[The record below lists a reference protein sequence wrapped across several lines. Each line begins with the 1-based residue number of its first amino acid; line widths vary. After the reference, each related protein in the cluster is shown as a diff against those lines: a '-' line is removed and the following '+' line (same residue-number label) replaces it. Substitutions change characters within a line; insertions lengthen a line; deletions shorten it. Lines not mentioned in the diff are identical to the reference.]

1 MRHPIPTPVLRLA
14 VLRLTLVSLAAATLT
29 GCFWFSDIAEDEDQA
44 PVADTTDT
52 TPPPAP
58 YRLQAEYD
66 FPGSQAAAEA
76 GHAALAQGLT
86 APAIEHYQAAIDAWP
101 ANPEAW
107 AGLSAAYREAG
118 QEEDLRYALFFARR
132 IEWAQTAPP
141 SGVAASFRNVA
152 AGSINRPVE
161 DERTRQMAE
170 QLALY
175 YAGLHVAQR
184 MALVGSRAEPED
196 ALDAVGVVPAMV
208 GTAAMSIY
216 LGAEFV
222 GILLTE

>member
-1 MRHPIPTPVLRLA
+1 MRHPIPILVLRM
-14 VLRLTLVSLAAATLT
+14 TLPWLAAATLT
-29 GCFWFSDIAEDEDQA
+29 GCFWFSDITEVAEEGEEQPAA
-44 PVADTTDT
+44 PIVDT

-66 FPGSQAAAEA
+66 FPGSQAAAQA
-76 GHAALAQGLT
+76 GHAALAQGLP
-86 APAIEHYQAAIDAWP
+86 APAIQYYEAAIAAWP

-132 IEWAQTAPP
+132 IEWAETTPA

-208 GTAAMSIY
+208 GTAAMSIFV
-216 LGAEFV
+216 GAEFI
-222 GILLTE
+222 GAFLE